1 MTRVLGIDPGFDR
14 LGMAILEDQTLL
26 FSACI
31 ETDRQA
37 SHAKRLA
44 EIGRGMRDVINKW
57 QPEELAI
64 EKLFFNQNTTN
75 ALKVAEARGVILYEA
90 ALAEMPIF
98 EYSPQAIKLAVT
110 GYGKADKRSVEGMVR
125 KLIRLSS
132 KKMLDD
138 EFDAVALC
146 ITHLASR
153 KGIW

>member
-44 EIGRGMRDVINKW
+44 EIGQGVRDVINKW